1 MSLFVSI
8 VLSLLAGFAVPLQA
22 GTNAK
27 LGVLLG
33 HPLWAT
39 AVSLVVSCIAV
50 MVVMLIFKVPRPN
63 IAALQA
69 GPWWI
74 WCGGIAGVLYITAA
88 LILVPRLGALNFI
101 MAVII
106 GQLTISVIIDYF
118 GLVGL
123 PKQPLNLQKIIGV
136 SVVLAGCLI
145 AVRS

>member
-63 IAALQA
+63 IAVLQA

-74 WCGGIAGVLYITAA
+74 WFGGIAGVLYITAA
-88 LILVPRLGALNFI
+88 LILVPRLGTLNFI

-106 GQLTISVIIDYF
+106 GQLTISIMIDYF

-136 SVVLAGCLI
+136 SVVLAGFLI